1 MGGSRDNPFIQRAAV
16 KTYNETIHPQKLAK
30 GIMDIREQLRMEW
43 VQDLG
48 TVEME
53 DWCFWEELE
62 DELLHAS
69 LAKEVARSEDKRE
82 QADTQRIK
90 NDWGWN
96 DDAVEDAATDTG
108 EGVVSSRV
116 SSSDTAEQFQEIDPL
131 GGASDNLVVQVNRGN
146 FQSSPMRGKNYDVCK
161 KAATY
166 IAVRQV
172 LPRLEESRV
181 PDKRAQGAW
190 LRSLWDTE
198 YCALFESD
206 SGR

>member
-1 MGGSRDNPFIQRAAV
+1 M
-16 KTYNETIHPQKLAK
+16 
-30 GIMDIREQLRMEW
+30 
-43 VQDLG
+43 
-48 TVEME
+48 
-53 DWCFWEELE
+53 
-62 DELLHAS
+62 
-69 LAKEVARSEDKRE
+69 
-82 QADTQRIK
+82 
-90 NDWGWN
+90 
-96 DDAVEDAATDTG
+96 
-108 EGVVSSRV
+108 SSRV

-206 SGR
+206 SGRFASENFLAALVRKPSAVMPLDGRLYSTEPKDVARQIMDARREVLDEWREYLESGKVESGHTEIMRELLMKSIDKE